1 MYTIREINVIDGVNS
16 VNHVW
21 FLVKTLEEAE
31 EHILKRCFRA
41 FKNPIT
47 GEYGQYIEKIKWYN
61 GSKDGW
67 TRSCLMLF
75 KENDMLYELDST
87 IGPENLCRYVI
98 TEED

>member
-1 MYTIREINVIDGVNS
+1 MYTIREIDVIDGVNS

-31 EHILKRCFRA
+31 ELILKRCFRA

-47 GEYGQYIEKIKWYN
+47 GEYGQYIEKIKWAN

-75 KENDMLYELDST
+75 MMFLNGSRNICCQGSERFILL
-87 IGPENLCRYVI
+87 
-98 TEED
+98 

>member
-1 MYTIREINVIDGVNS
+1 MYTIREINAIDDS

-47 GEYGQYIEKIKWYN
+47 GEYGQY
-61 GSKDGW
+61 
-67 TRSCLMLF
+67 R
-75 KENDMLYELDST
+75 EN
-87 IGPENLCRYVI
+87 
-98 TEED
+98 